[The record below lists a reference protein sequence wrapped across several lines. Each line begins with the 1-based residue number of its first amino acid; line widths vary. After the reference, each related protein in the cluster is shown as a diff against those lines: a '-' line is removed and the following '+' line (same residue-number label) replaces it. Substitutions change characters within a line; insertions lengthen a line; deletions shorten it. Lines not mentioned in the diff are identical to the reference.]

1 MELSIKQKN
10 ELLTGIIL
18 AQELVAT
25 IEQTRRFI
33 TVKSFEISD
42 DWIKFWSKNVPTTFD
57 NLKAKFIV
65 KVYSIKIEY
74 INLDVDERDCLEYIC
89 YEDIYSFDKLYSVL
103 GKYIDDFSGLIPQ
116 WNVDNPI
123 E

>member
-42 DWIKFWSKNVPTTFD
+42 DRIKSWSKNVPTTFD
-57 NLKAKFIV
+57 DLKAKFIV

-116 WNVDNPI
+116 WNIDNPI

>member
-42 DWIKFWSKNVPTTFD
+42 DWIKSWSKNVPTTFD

>member
-1 MELSIKQKN
+1 M
-10 ELLTGIIL
+10 G
-18 AQELVAT
+18 
-25 IEQTRRFI
+25 RDR
-33 TVKSFEISD
+33 
-42 DWIKFWSKNVPTTFD
+42 
-57 NLKAKFIV
+57 
-65 KVYSIKIEY
+65 Y
-74 INLDVDERDCLEYIC
+74 VDERDCLEYIC

>member
-25 IEQTRRFI
+25 IEQTRKFI

-42 DWIKFWSKNVPTTFD
+42 DRIKSWSKNVPTTFD

-74 INLDVDERDCLEYIC
+74 INLDVDEKDCLEYIC

-103 GKYIDDFSGLIPQ
+103 GKYID
-116 WNVDNPI
+116 NPI

>member
-18 AQELVAT
+18 AQELAAT

-42 DWIKFWSKNVPTTFD
+42 NRIKPWSKNVPAAFD
-57 NLKAKFIV
+57 NLEAEFIV

-74 INLDVDERDCLEYIC
+74 IKNLTIIRRAV
-89 YEDIYSFDKLYSVL
+89 
-103 GKYIDDFSGLIPQ
+103 
-116 WNVDNPI
+116 
-123 E
+123 

>member
-1 MELSIKQKN
+1 MEDKKQRERRDFQCDGEEQMELSIKQKN

-18 AQELVAT
+18 AQELAAT

-42 DWIKFWSKNVPTTFD
+42 
-57 NLKAKFIV
+57 
-65 KVYSIKIEY
+65 
-74 INLDVDERDCLEYIC
+74 
-89 YEDIYSFDKLYSVL
+89 
-103 GKYIDDFSGLIPQ
+103 
-116 WNVDNPI
+116 NPI